1 MSKESD
7 KVVNATSSQPYGLS
21 LNARE
26 IKYIKSLLC
35 ERMQFEIQRTIDNA
49 NYTVSDE
56 IRLCI
61 EILDKID
68 TVYLH
73 YVSDY
78 VKSIISDNNG
88 YCEKRPGQK

>member
-1 MSKESD
+1 MSQ
-7 KVVNATSSQPYGLS
+7 TQQYGLH

-26 IKYIKSLLC
+26 VKHIKSLLC
-35 ERMQFEIQRTIDNA
+35 ERIQFEIQRTIDNN
-49 NYTVSDE
+49 NYTISEEVK
-56 IRLCI
+56 LCI

-73 YVSDY
+73 YASDY
-78 VKSIISDNNG
+78 LKSLMSDSSG